1 MGTPILTDKGIIG
14 SLHSKQEK
22 LQGLIVK
29 DHWSPK
35 DGVMQ
40 NQFHNQ

>member
-1 MGTPILTDKGIIG
+1 MLFCHPNLQGNHWQFAFQTW
-14 SLHSKQEK
+14 EK
-22 LQGLIVK
+22 LRQGLIVE

-40 NQFHNQ
+40 DE